1 MNTKIIL
8 RIIGAVLATGIGL
21 YPAIYFIAGHH
32 FGILQSKNV
41 AVLNNVF
48 WNIGFYNHILFGGIA
63 LLTGWTQFNSN
74 WRNKK
79 LEWHRTIGKIYIS
92 AAIIS
97 SICALFIAF
106 YAQGGIIASLG
117 FLCLGIIWLL
127 TTLRA
132 FIEIRN
138 KQIVEHQKMMTY
150 SYASCFAAVTLRI
163 YLPVLTL
170 LFHDFTTAYQLVAW
184 LCWVPNI
191 IVAYIIVKR
200 LQPSAVDLAL
210 T

>member
-1 MNTKIIL
+1 
-8 RIIGAVLATGIGL
+8 
-21 YPAIYFIAGHH
+21 
-32 FGILQSKNV
+32 
-41 AVLNNVF
+41 
-48 WNIGFYNHILFGGIA
+48 
-63 LLTGWTQFNSN
+63 
-74 WRNKK
+74 
-79 LEWHRTIGKIYIS
+79 
-92 AAIIS
+92 
-97 SICALFIAF
+97 
-106 YAQGGIIASLG
+106 
-117 FLCLGIIWLL
+117 
-127 TTLRA
+127 LRA

-170 LFHDFTTAYQLVAW
+170 LFNDFTTAYQLVAW

>member
-79 LEWHRTIGKIYIS
+79 LDKESITFDTEVFRFLAIAGKAGKYMSMDKGPIAVNNPSIS
-92 AAIIS
+92 I
-97 SICALFIAF
+97 
-106 YAQGGIIASLG
+106 
-117 FLCLGIIWLL
+117 
-127 TTLRA
+127 
-132 FIEIRN
+132 
-138 KQIVEHQKMMTY
+138 K
-150 SYASCFAAVTLRI
+150 
-163 YLPVLTL
+163 
-170 LFHDFTTAYQLVAW
+170 
-184 LCWVPNI
+184 
-191 IVAYIIVKR
+191 
-200 LQPSAVDLAL
+200 
-210 T
+210 